1 MGYPKG
7 TCGNPGGI
15 GGRRAR
21 LRRRVDCALQA
32 DFEEHGVDAI
42 RRLREENVGKYMD
55 TIISRLPKDPA
66 NVNVNQ
72 SGTVTHEHINISAL
86 ADRVADAL
94 RARAM
99 GVPEGTLPH

>member
-1 MGYPKG
+1 MAFIKG
-7 TCGNPGGI
+7 VCGNPGGV

-42 RRLREENVGKYMD
+42 RRLREDNVAKYMD

-66 NVNVNQ
+66 NVNINQ
-72 SGTVTHEHINISAL
+72 SGTITHEHIDISIL
-86 ADRVADAL
+86 ADRVAEAL
-94 RARAM
+94 RARTM
-99 GVPEGTLPH
+99 GDAPGVVSH